1 MNLTFDQVRSVTL
14 GAVQLEQGGDGIR
27 FFRFTPEQM
36 TLVQPGVS
44 QYKEKTLAS
53 AGIRLSFRTDS
64 TTLYLRTLLSPGST
78 RSYFSFDLTVNGIHT
93 DSMDNFTH
101 QPIPEGDPQSPRPL
115 GRYEKTFALG
125 SGEKTVCLY
134 FPWSVSPLLEEV
146 SVDDGSFITPVIP
159 SKKLLVYGDSI
170 SQGYD
175 VCRPHCHHIARLA
188 RALDAQ
194 VFNKAIGGAT
204 THPEMA
210 RAKEPFTPDYIL
222 VAYGTNDWNR
232 GEEAFFARQ
241 YRAMLEAIRDNY
253 PHTPVFAVTPLWR
266 GEWKEMRPFGPFS
279 TVEKD
284 IRAIAADLPDVT
296 VISGIDLVPHRPA
309 LFADLRLHPNDAGFE
324 HYANNLWAA
333 IRPLLKE

>member
-1 MNLTFDQVRSVTL
+1 MKLTFEQIRSVTT
-14 GAVQLEQGGDGIR
+14 GAVSVTQEADGIR

-36 TLVQPGVS
+36 TLVQPGVA
-44 QYKEKTLAS
+44 QYKEKLLAS
-53 AGIRLSFRTDS
+53 AGIQLSFRTDS

-101 QPIPEGDPQSPRPL
+101 QPIPEGTPMSPRPL
-115 GRYEKTFALG
+115 GRHEKAFDLG
-125 SGEKTVCLY
+125 EGEKTVCLY
-134 FPWSVSPLLEEV
+134 FPWSVIPLLEEL

-194 VFNKAIGGAT
+194 EFNKAIAGAT
-204 THPEMA
+204 TYPEMA
-210 RAKEPFTPDYIL
+210 RLKDPFTPDYIL

-232 GEEAFFARQ
+232 GEEPFFARQ
-241 YRAMLEAIRDNY
+241 YWAMLEAIRDNY
-253 PHTPVFAVTPLWR
+253 PHTPVFAVTPIWR
-266 GEWKEMRPFGPFS
+266 GEWEEIRPFGPFS
-279 TVEKD
+279 TVEDD
-284 IRAIAADLPDVT
+284 IRAIAADVPNVT
-296 VISGIDLVPHRPA
+296 VISGIDLVPHRPV

-324 HYANNLWAA
+324 HYFNNLWPRICEA
-333 IRPLLKE
+333 LKE